1 MQTFFKDG
9 VERDPATQRSEAIF
23 RSCVHCGLCT
33 GTCPTYQLLGDELD
47 SPRGRI
53 YLLKDMLENDRKPT
67 KDVVEH
73 LDRCLSCLACT
84 TTCPSG
90 VDYMHLIDH
99 GRQVIERDYQRPLP
113 ERLYRSFL
121 ARVLPRPGLF
131 RWLLRLAPLGAWMRP
146 VLPKALK
153 AALALSPDRLPA
165 PARTDRPGVHAP
177 APVNAGR
184 TRGRVALF
192 PGCAQQVL
200 EPEINASTI
209 RLLTRLGYEVEV
221 LAASCCGALTHHMGK
236 ATQAEATATQMID
249 TVLNAHDRAPLDA
262 LVITASGCGT
272 TVKDYG
278 AMFQDHPAM
287 KVRAEQVAGLAQDV
301 TELVTPADLEA
312 AKHRDAMLDGVQ
324 VTYHSACSMQHGQ
337 KITTA
342 PKTLL
347 RALGAQVR
355 EPAEGHLCCGSAGTY
370 NLLQPEIAGQ
380 LRDRK
385 LRNIARTTPTLIAT
399 GNIGCMKQLEKGVE
413 VPLVHTVQLLD
424 WATGGPRPHQI
435 TGN

>member
-1 MQTFFKDG
+1 
-9 VERDPATQRSEAIF
+9 
-23 RSCVHCGLCT
+23 
-33 GTCPTYQLLGDELD
+33 
-47 SPRGRI
+47 
-53 YLLKDMLENDRKPT
+53 
-67 KDVVEH
+67 
-73 LDRCLSCLACT
+73 
-84 TTCPSG
+84 
-90 VDYMHLIDH
+90 
-99 GRQVIERDYQRPLP
+99 
-113 ERLYRSFL
+113 
-121 ARVLPRPGLF
+121 
-131 RWLLRLAPLGAWMRP
+131 
-146 VLPKALK
+146 
-153 AALALSPDRLPA
+153 
-165 PARTDRPGVHAP
+165 
-177 APVNAGR
+177 
-184 TRGRVALF
+184 
-192 PGCAQQVL
+192 
-200 EPEINASTI
+200 
-209 RLLTRLGYEVEV
+209 
-221 LAASCCGALTHHMGK
+221 MGK
-236 ATQAEATATQMID
+236 ADAGRSHRHPDDRRGTG
-249 TVLNAHDRAPLDA
+249 AHNRAPLDA
-262 LVITASGCGT
+262 LVITASGCGDRQGLRRH
-272 TVKDYG
+272 V
-278 AMFQDHPAM
+278 QDHPAM
-287 KVRAEQVAGLAQDV
+287 KVRAEQVAGLAQDI
-301 TELVTPADLEA
+301 TELVTPADLDA

>member
-1 MQTFFKDG
+1 M
-9 VERDPATQRSEAIF
+9 
-23 RSCVHCGLCT
+23 
-33 GTCPTYQLLGDELD
+33 
-47 SPRGRI
+47 
-53 YLLKDMLENDRKPT
+53 
-67 KDVVEH
+67 
-73 LDRCLSCLACT
+73 
-84 TTCPSG
+84 
-90 VDYMHLIDH
+90 
-99 GRQVIERDYQRPLP
+99 
-113 ERLYRSFL
+113 
-121 ARVLPRPGLF
+121 
-131 RWLLRLAPLGAWMRP
+131 
-146 VLPKALK
+146 KA
-153 AALALSPDRLPA
+153 
-165 PARTDRPGVHAP
+165 
-177 APVNAGR
+177 
-184 TRGRVALF
+184 
-192 PGCAQQVL
+192 
-200 EPEINASTI
+200 
-209 RLLTRLGYEVEV
+209 
-221 LAASCCGALTHHMGK
+221 
-236 ATQAEATATQMID
+236 
-249 TVLNAHDRAPLDA
+249 
-262 LVITASGCGT
+262 
-272 TVKDYG
+272 
-278 AMFQDHPAM
+278 
-287 KVRAEQVAGLAQDV
+287 RAEQVAGLAQDI

-312 AKHRDAMLDGVQ
+312 AKHRGPMLEGVQ